1 VGKNTAR
8 AEATRKAAEMR
19 AAAARKERQQ
29 KQLITAAV
37 AVVVVIIAAVI
48 GLAIA
53 SQPDKAPASAN
64 SAADTAV
71 TKLGSIPASAFDT
84 AGKPS
89 ASSNSIPQKLEGG
102 TVLKNGDK
110 PEVVYVGAEYCPYC
124 ATERWSLVAALE
136 RFGNFSGL
144 TTTRSADNDGNIPT
158 VSFKDAKYTSD
169 YISFRP
175 VETQDRNGQPLEQIP
190 ADIEPLFKKYDA
202 PPFVDAQSQ
211 GSIPWTFYGTHQT
224 VGSGVP
230 IQNFVSLSDNNA
242 WTTIVEQMLT
252 GKGDLGQP
260 IMANANAITA
270 QICTLTGNKP
280 SDVCSSSAVVQ
291 TSPMLKP

>member
-1 VGKNTAR
+1 MGKNTAR

-37 AVVVVIIAAVI
+37 AVVVVIIAVVI

-53 SQPDKAPASAN
+53 SQPDKTAASAN
-64 SAADTAV
+64 PGADASISKLSA
-71 TKLGSIPASAFDT
+71 IPASAFDA
-84 AGKPS
+84 AGKPT
-89 ASSNSIPQKLEGG
+89 ASSSIPQKLDGG
-102 TVLKNGDK
+102 KVLKNGDK
-110 PEVVYVGAEYCPYC
+110 PEVVYVGAEFCPYC

-158 VSFKDAKYTSD
+158 VSFKNATYTSD
-169 YISFRP
+169 YLSFKA

-190 ADIEPLFKKYDA
+190 ADIDTLFKKYDA
-202 PPFVDAQSQ
+202 PPYVTGQA
-211 GSIPWTFYGTHQT
+211 GSIPWMFYGTHQT

-230 IQNFVSLSDNNA
+230 VQNFVSLSDDTA
-242 WTTIVEQMLT
+242 WTKIVDQMLT

-270 QICTLTGNKP
+270 QLCTLTDNKP
-280 SDVCSSSAVVQ
+280 PDVCSSQAVVE
-291 TSPMLKP
+291 TSPMLKQ

>member
-1 VGKNTAR
+1 MGKNTAR

-37 AVVVVIIAAVI
+37 AVVVVVIAAVI
-48 GLAIA
+48 GLVIA

-64 SAADTAV
+64 PGADTAV
-71 TKLGSIPASAFDT
+71 AKLGSLPAAAFDA

-89 ASSNSIPQKLEGG
+89 NPNAIPQKLDGG
-102 TVLKNGDK
+102 KVLKNGDK
-110 PEVVYVGAEYCPYC
+110 PEVLYVGAEFCPYC

-144 TTTRSADNDGNIPT
+144 TTTRSAENDGNIPT
-158 VSFKDAKYTSD
+158 VSFKDSKYTSD
-169 YISFRP
+169 YISFRS
-175 VETQDRNGQPLEQIP
+175 VETQDRNGKQIEQIP

-202 PPFVDAQSQ
+202 PPYVDAQSQ
-211 GSIPWTFYGTHQT
+211 GAIPWTFYGTNQT

-230 IQNFVSLSDNNA
+230 IQPFVSLTDDTA
-242 WTTIVEQMLT
+242 WTKIVDQMVT
-252 GKGDLGQP
+252 GKGDYGQP

-270 QICTLTGNKP
+270 QICTLTDNKP
-280 SDVCSSSAVVQ
+280 SDVCASPAVVQ
-291 TSPMLKP
+291 TSAMLKK

>member
-1 VGKNTAR
+1 MGKNTAR

-19 AAAARKERQQ
+19 ARAARKERQQ

-37 AVVVVIIAAVI
+37 AVVVVIIAVVI

-53 SQPDKAPASAN
+53 SRPDKSAASAN
-64 SAADTAV
+64 PGADAAIAKLSA
-71 TKLGSIPASAFDT
+71 IPAAAFDA
-84 AGKPS
+84 AGKPTEPN
-89 ASSNSIPQKLEGG
+89 AIPKKLDGG

-110 PEVVYVGAEYCPYC
+110 PEVVYVGAEFCPYC

-144 TTTRSADNDGNIPT
+144 TTTRSADDEGDIPT
-158 VSFKDAKYTSD
+158 VSFKGATYTSD
-169 YISFRP
+169 YLSFRA
-175 VETQDRNGQPLEQIP
+175 VETQDRNHQPLEQIP
-190 ADIEPLFKKYDA
+190 SDIEPLFTKYDA
-202 PPFVDAQSQ
+202 PPYVDAQSK
-211 GSIPWTFYGTHQT
+211 GAIPWMFYGTHQT

-230 IQNFVSLSDNNA
+230 VQAFVGLSDDTA
-242 WTTIVEQMLT
+242 WAKIVEQMLT

-270 QICTLTGNKP
+270 QLCTLTGNQPADACTSK
-280 SDVCSSSAVVQ
+280 AVAETTPLLQ
-291 TSPMLKP
+291 K

>member
-1 VGKNTAR
+1 MGKNSAR

-37 AVVVVIIAAVI
+37 AVVVVIIAVVI
-48 GLAIA
+48 GLAIT
-53 SQPDKAPASAN
+53 SQPDKTPAASNTGAD
-64 SAADTAV
+64 AAIA
-71 TKLGSIPASAFDT
+71 KLSTIPTSAFDA
-84 AGKPS
+84 AGKP
-89 ASSNSIPQKLEGG
+89 AAANNAVPQKIDGG

-110 PEVVYVGAEYCPYC
+110 PEVLYVGAEFCPYC
-124 ATERWSLVAALE
+124 ATERWSLVAALN
-136 RFGNFSGL
+136 RFGSVTGL
-144 TTTRSADNDGNIPT
+144 TPTRSADNEGNIPT
-158 VSFKDAKYTSD
+158 VSFQNLKYTSD
-169 YISFRP
+169 YIAFRAI
-175 VETQDRNGQPLEQIP
+175 ETQDRNHQELQKIP
-190 ADIEPLFKKYDA
+190 PDIEALFTKYDA
-202 PPFVDAQSQ
+202 PPYVQGQA

-230 IQNFVSLSDNNA
+230 VQSFLNLTDESGWSKV
-242 WTTIVEQMLT
+242 VEQMLT

-280 SDVCSSSAVVQ
+280 DTVCSSPAVVQ
-291 TSPMLKP
+291 TAPMLKP

>member
-1 VGKNTAR
+1 MGKNTAR

-37 AVVVVIIAAVI
+37 AVVVVIIAVVI
-48 GLAIA
+48 GIAIT
-53 SQPDKAPASAN
+53 SQPSKTPAASNTGADGTISKLSA
-64 SAADTAV
+64 
-71 TKLGSIPASAFDT
+71 IPASAFDA
-84 AGKPS
+84 AGKPTS
-89 ASSNSIPQKLEGG
+89 PNSIPQKLDGG

-144 TTTRSADNDGNIPT
+144 TTTRSAQNDGNIPT
-158 VSFKDAKYTSD
+158 VSFHGATYTSD
-169 YISFRP
+169 YVSLKAI
-175 VETQDRNGQPLEQIP
+175 ETQDRDGKPIEQIP
-190 ADIEPLFKKYDA
+190 ADIEKLFQKYDA
-202 PPFVDAQSQ
+202 PPYVQGQ
-211 GSIPWTFYGTHQT
+211 GGSIPWMFYGTHQT

-230 IQNFVSLSDNNA
+230 IQSFVSLSGDNA
-242 WTTIVEQMLT
+242 WSTIVDQMLS

-260 IMANANAITA
+260 IMSNANAITA
-270 QICTLTGNKP
+270 QICTLTDNKP
-280 SDVCSSSAVVQ
+280 SDVCASPVIVQ
-291 TSPMLKP
+291 TSALLKK